1 MKASWETI
9 STGLDQ
15 LWFTPFADCESP
27 QDRADA
33 TENFLK
39 SNGWTWDEVLDE
51 IAKEPI
57 NGPDSI
63 RN

>member
-15 LWFTPFADCESP
+15 LWFTPFTKHEEA

-33 TENFLK
+33 IDTFLQA
-39 SNGWTWDEVLDE
+39 NGWNWDEVIE
-51 IAKEPI
+51 HIAKEPI
-57 NGPDSI
+57 DGSTPVCH
-63 RN
+63 